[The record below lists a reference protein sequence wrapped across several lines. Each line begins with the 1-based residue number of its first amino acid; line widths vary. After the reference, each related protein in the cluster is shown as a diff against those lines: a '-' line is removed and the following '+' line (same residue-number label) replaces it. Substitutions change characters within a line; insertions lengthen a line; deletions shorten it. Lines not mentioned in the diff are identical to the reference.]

1 MYMNLIK
8 GFDLIVSFILSN
20 INFRHDTRIRIYVLL
35 ILWQTLCNVIKL
47 ELRLGNGV
55 ITVLLPLSSFTGG
68 HSSTQTPSTHLLK
81 EPITSLVII
90 PLQDDSW
97 SAAHLHLDF
106 LLSSWKRGKANLMHS
121 FTTYAHQRC
130 VCVSVC
136 MFVCPCVLVSVQIC
150 VRPYLSLLWLTQ
162 VAVL

>member
-1 MYMNLIK
+1 MFCAAEII
-8 GFDLIVSFILSN
+8 FSRSN
-20 INFRHDTRIRIYVLL
+20 INFRNDTRIRIYVWL
-35 ILWQTLCNVIKL
+35 ILWHTLCNVIKL

-55 ITVLLPLSSFTGG
+55 ITVLLPLSSFTG
-68 HSSTQTPSTHLLK
+68 HSSTQTPSAHFLK
-81 EPITSLVII
+81 EPMTSVVII
-90 PLQDDSW
+90 PLQDESW

-121 FTTYAHQRC
+121 FTLYAHRRC

-136 MFVCPCVLVSVQIC
+136 MFVCPCVSECADVC
-150 VRPYLSLLWLTQ
+150 VCPYLTLLWLTQ